1 LEAPNVILITV
12 DCLRADHL
20 GCYGY
25 NRDTSPN
32 IDSLASRGAKFQ
44 EVISNGGNT
53 ASAFPSIMASALP
66 PLETAEEKEIIQRS
80 ATLAEALESAG
91 YQTAGFHSNPLLTRF
106 DGYGKGFQ
114 MFDDSFRQFSPKGA
128 RLWIRRMPKFRDS
141 LMSKA
146 LSKASLMLKPISSRV
161 LARPIITA
169 EEITGKAVAWL
180 EAHKDKF
187 FLWLHYMDIHGPYV
201 PAQRYLSL
209 FCDRSVSQRW
219 MKIVYRS
226 MSRTPD
232 KLSPSDI
239 ETLVNVY
246 DANIRY
252 TDDSIG
258 LLLDKLGSHLA
269 NTFVIL
275 TADHGEELG
284 EHGNFGH
291 HSLYDG
297 VLHVPLIINGPGIKG
312 GTLVK
317 QQVSLINLAPTI
329 TGLAGINKPRSFL
342 GRSLF
347 PLMKKGT
354 ETMEHTIS
362 TRVDARS
369 AQRDISYRAAG
380 KKYIRTESLAG
391 EEPVLE
397 EEVYDLRNDPGEMR
411 NLHGTDIDEVRRFEL
426 EVKDK
431 LSQFKQLKI
440 EEKTAYEKR
449 EIKAQFKRLRR
460 L

>member
-1 LEAPNVILITV
+1 LGAPNIILITV

-32 IDSLASRGAKFQ
+32 IDGLASRGAKFL

-66 PLETAEEKEIIQRS
+66 PLEKAEDKEILQRS
-80 ATLAEALESAG
+80 ATLAEVLKSAG

-106 DGYGKGFQ
+106 DGYGKGFH

-128 RLWIRRMPKFRDS
+128 RLRIRTMLKSRNS
-141 LMSKA
+141 LMSKVVHQ
-146 LSKASLMLKPISSRV
+146 ASLILKPISSRV
-161 LARPIITA
+161 LARPIVTA

-180 EAHKDKF
+180 ETHKDKV

-201 PAQRYLSL
+201 PAHKYLSP
-209 FCDRSVSQRW
+209 FCDHSVSQRW
-219 MKIVYRS
+219 MNTVYRN

-258 LLLDKLGSHLA
+258 LLLNKLGSHLA

-275 TADHGEELG
+275 TADHGDELG

-297 VLHVPLIINGPGIKG
+297 VLRVPLIFSGPGIKG
-312 GTLVK
+312 GALVK

-329 TGLAGINKPRSFL
+329 TGLAGVNKPRSFL
-342 GRSLF
+342 GRSLL
-347 PLMKKGT
+347 PLIEKGT

-369 AQRDISYRAAG
+369 GQRDISYRAAG
-380 KKYIRTESLAG
+380 KKYIRTESLVDD
-391 EEPVLE
+391 EPVLG

-411 NLHGTDIDEVRRFEL
+411 NLHGADIDEVRRFEV
-426 EVKDK
+426 EAKDK

-449 EIKAQFKRLRR
+449 EIKAQFKKLRR